1 MKPQNLKTKIFL
13 DEGDVD
19 ETREILHIL
28 GFLDGQTTNPTSIS
42 KNPEAQ
48 KMLSEGKKFTKKEIS
63 KLPSEVVKMIKE
75 FYGTDGNFHYI
86 PSHGLNGNDISFY
99 MNHSRKP
106 NIWSKGGDEKFLT
119 LRWIK
124 RGEELFLDYRIYDP
138 EDPVALR

>member
-1 MKPQNLKTKIFL
+1 MQPSKYGVGVFAIRDIPKN
-13 DEGDVD
+13 
-19 ETREILHIL
+19 
-28 GFLDGQTTNPTSIS
+28 TNPFLNCR
-42 KNPEAQ
+42 KVRWF
-48 KMLSEGKKFTKKEIS
+48 KFTKKEIS
-63 KLPSEVVKMIKE
+63 KLPSEVAKMIKE

>member
-1 MKPQNLKTKIFL
+1 MKNKILKNLQNTYCRLQPSKYGVGVFAIRDIPKNTDPFL
-13 DEGDVD
+13 NCRKV
-19 ETREILHIL
+19 RW
-28 GFLDGQTTNPTSIS
+28 F
-42 KNPEAQ
+42 
-48 KMLSEGKKFTKKEIS
+48 KFTKKEIS
-63 KLPSEVVKMIKE
+63 KLPSEVAKMIKE
-75 FYGTDGNFHYI
+75 FYGTDGNYHYI

-106 NIWSKGGDEKFLT
+106 NIWSKGGDEKFST